1 MRLLDF
7 FFALRPLV
15 LLPAWSFFVLGH
27 ALTETPFP
35 FLRFFLF
42 TLCMCGV
49 HLANQVA
56 DFETDL
62 LNAKGLFLQ
71 HGVFSRRLYA
81 SVAGTMLALALGVAA
96 ATRAGIG
103 TLALVCG
110 LGLAYSLP
118 PLRLSAR
125 PVLDLLANAFG
136 YGALALWF
144 GAGSTSVPAA
154 YTVAGV
160 CAVGAVFVHT
170 TLLDVAGDART
181 RKISTGVAL
190 GGRGA
195 GALAAVFGSAALV
208 CAVITEQP
216 VWIAACT
223 FVAIAA
229 WWALFR
235 PRFGSRIVVV
245 GGTAMF
251 ALAAGVEQPVFLA
264 FVLLL
269 AALTRVYYRRRFG
282 LAYPF

>member
-56 DFETDL
+56 DFETDR

-71 HGVFSRRLYA
+71 RGVFSRRLYA
-81 SVAGTMLALALGVAA
+81 SVAGTMLALALAGAALTGAGV
-96 ATRAGIG
+96 G
-103 TLALVCG
+103 TLGLVCA
-110 LGLAYSLP
+110 LGLAYSVP
-118 PLRLSAR
+118 PLRFSAR
-125 PVLDLLANAFG
+125 PILDLAANAFG
-136 YGALALWF
+136 YGAVALWF
-144 GAGSTSVPAA
+144 GAGSAGVPGV
-154 YTVAGV
+154 YTAAGV

-170 TLLDVAGDART
+170 TLLDIEGDART
-181 RKISTGVAL
+181 GKITTGVAL
-190 GGRGA
+190 GRRRA
-195 GALAAVFGSAALV
+195 GVLAALLGTAALV
-208 CAVITEQP
+208 CAVLTEQP
-216 VWIAACT
+216 TWISAGA
-223 FVAIAA
+223 FVAVAA
-229 WWALFR
+229 WWAVLR
-235 PRFGSRIVVV
+235 PLFGSRIVVV
-245 GGTAMF
+245 GGTAAF
-251 ALAAGVEQPVFLA
+251 VLAAGIQQPIFLA

-269 AALTRVYYRRRFG
+269 VAQTRFYYRRRFG

>member
-15 LLPAWSFFVLGH
+15 LVPAWSFFVLGH
-27 ALTETPFP
+27 ALTETTFP

-56 DFETDL
+56 DFETDR

-71 HGVFSRRLYA
+71 RGVFSRRLYTIA
-81 SVAGTMLALALGVAA
+81 AAAMLALALGVAA
-96 ATRAGIG
+96 GTGAGIG

-118 PLRLSAR
+118 PLRLSGR
-125 PVLDLLANAFG
+125 PILDLSANALG

-144 GAGSTSVPAA
+144 GTGSADVPVE

-170 TLLDVAGDART
+170 TLLDVDGDART
-181 RKISTGVAL
+181 GKVTTGVAL
-190 GGRGA
+190 GNRRA
-195 GALAAVFGSAALV
+195 GVLAALLGTASLM
-208 CAVITEQP
+208 CAVLAEEP
-216 VWIAACT
+216 MWIAACA

-229 WWALFR
+229 WWATLR
-235 PRFGSRIVVV
+235 PLFGSRIVVV
-245 GGTAMF
+245 GGTAVF

-264 FVLLL
+264 AVLLL
-269 AALTRVYYRRRFG
+269 VVQTRTYYRRRFG